1 MLVFTNSTYSTVLV
15 LEVGDLVYSERSVQT
30 CTITLPKPA
39 KKQTAWSDSD
49 SLFVSCSKDN
59 KEPEVKKCSNIFS
72 HRGRV
77 LLRDQDPFGLG
88 KETLPQPLCPSS
100 DAVDTYTGG

>member
-1 MLVFTNSTYSTVLV
+1 MYP
-15 LEVGDLVYSERSVQT
+15 ERSVQT
-30 CTITLPKPA
+30 FTLTENLPKLP
-39 KKQTAWSDSD
+39 KKQTAGSDSD

-59 KEPEVKKCSNIFS
+59 KMAEVKKRSNIFS

-77 LLRDQDPFGLG
+77 SLGDKDPFGLG
-88 KETLPQPLCPSS
+88 KETLSQPLLPSS